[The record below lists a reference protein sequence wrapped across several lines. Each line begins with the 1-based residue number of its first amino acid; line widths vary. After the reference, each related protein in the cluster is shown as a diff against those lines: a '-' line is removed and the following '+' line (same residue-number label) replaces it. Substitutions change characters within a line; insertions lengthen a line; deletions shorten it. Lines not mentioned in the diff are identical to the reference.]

1 MSATLD
7 TETSAFAR
15 GHTDA
20 PLDQAAI
27 DETLALVREDLRAF
41 AGYRSAR
48 SERVTGSIW
57 LNANESAWASDADT
71 GDALRRYPAPQPDAL
86 RVRLAALYGVAH
98 EHVLIGRGSD
108 EAIDLLVRAFCR
120 AERDAVTISPPVFG
134 MYAVCARLQ
143 AARIVEVPPQETDDD
158 WRTDLDAVRE
168 AALANSAK
176 LVFVCSP
183 GNPTGELVPL
193 ADIES
198 LATALRGRALVVV
211 DEAYIEFA
219 GAPSATTA
227 LARHANLVVL
237 RTLSK
242 LHALAGARIGC
253 AIAHPAIID
262 VLRRCQAPY
271 PIPAPSATLALA
283 ALDPEASERTAARI
297 DIVIRERARVAGGL
311 RGTKGV
317 RRVYPSAGNYLL
329 ARFDDAERVYR
340 ALLAAGIVVR
350 DMRATAGLEDALR
363 VTIGTPQENDAML
376 AALNA
381 SASVAGSRT

>member
-1 MSATLD
+1 MSAKLD
-7 TETSAFAR
+7 MER
-15 GHTDA
+15 RA
-20 PLDQAAI
+20 PAHRDSPLEQAAI
-27 DETLALVREDLRAF
+27 DETLDLVREDLRAF

-48 SERVTGSIW
+48 SERVDGSIW
-57 LNANESAWASDADT
+57 LNANESAWASAADADDT
-71 GDALRRYPAPQPDAL
+71 LRRYPAPQPDAL
-86 RVRLAALYGVAH
+86 RARLATLYGVAD
-98 EHVLIGRGSD
+98 EQVLIGRGSD

-143 AARIVEVPPQETDDD
+143 AARIVELPAQETDDG
-158 WRTDLDAVRE
+158 WRADLDAVRD
-168 AALANSAK
+168 AALAHGAK

-198 LATALRGRALVVV
+198 LATGLRGRAIVVV

-219 GAPSATTA
+219 NAPSATTA
-227 LARHANLVVL
+227 LSRHANLVVL

-253 AIAHPAIID
+253 ALAHPAIID

-271 PIPAPSATLALA
+271 PVPAPSAALALA
-283 ALDPEASERTAARI
+283 ALRSEALLQVAERVAN
-297 DIVIRERARVAGGL
+297 VVRERERVADGL
-311 RGTKGV
+311 RAFGGV

-329 ARFDDAERVYR
+329 ARFDDAEDAYG

-363 VTIGTPQENDAML
+363 ITIGTSQENDAML

-381 SASVAGSRT
+381 SASVAGSQA

>member
-1 MSATLD
+1 MNVSIAIDTRAPAGADAVSTLD
-7 TETSAFAR
+7 
-15 GHTDA
+15 
-20 PLDQAAI
+20 AAAV

-48 SERVTGSIW
+48 SERVDGAIW
-57 LNANESAWASDADT
+57 LNANESAWANAADAD
-71 GDALRRYPAPQPDAL
+71 GALRRYPAPQPDAL
-86 RVRLAALYGVAH
+86 RARLAALYGVA
-98 EHVLIGRGSD
+98 EEQVLIGRGSD

-143 AARIVEVPPQETDDD
+143 AARIVEVPPQDADDG
-158 WRTDLDAVRE
+158 WRTDLDAVRD
-168 AALANSAK
+168 AALANGAK

-183 GNPTGELVPL
+183 GNPTGEFVPL
-193 ADIES
+193 ARIES
-198 LATALRGRALVVV
+198 LAEALRGRAVVVV

-219 GAPSATTA
+219 DAPSATTA
-227 LARHANLVVL
+227 LSRHANLVVL

-253 AIAHPAIID
+253 AIAHPAIVD

-271 PIPAPSATLALA
+271 PVPAPCATLALD
-283 ALDPEASERTAARI
+283 ALGPDASARTAERI
-297 DIVIRERARVAGGL
+297 AIVVRERARVEARL
-311 RGTKGV
+311 RTIDGV

-329 ARFDDAERVYR
+329 ARFDDAERAYR
-340 ALLAAGIVVR
+340 ALLAAGVVVR
-350 DMRATAGLEDALR
+350 DMRATPGLADALR
-363 VTIGTPQENDAML
+363 ITIGSPQENDAML

-381 SASVAGSRT
+381 VDAAAGSAA

>member
-1 MSATLD
+1 MNATLSR
-7 TETSAFAR
+7 ETR
-15 GHTDA
+15 A
-20 PLDQAAI
+20 PAENRAGASPEQAAI
-27 DETLALVREDLRAF
+27 DDALALVRDDLRAF

-48 SERVTGSIW
+48 SERVDGSIW
-57 LNANESAWASDADT
+57 LNANESAWASAADAA
-71 GDALRRYPAPQPDAL
+71 GALRRYPAPQPDAL
-86 RVRLAALYGVAH
+86 RARLAALYGVAD
-98 EHVLIGRGSD
+98 EQVLIGRGSD

-143 AARIVEVPPQETDDD
+143 AARIVEVPPIGSEDG
-158 WRTDLDAVRE
+158 WRTDLDAVRD
-168 AALANSAK
+168 ATLANGSK

-183 GNPTGELVPL
+183 GNPTGELIPL
-193 ADIES
+193 ARIES
-198 LATALRGRALVVV
+198 LATELRGRAIVVV

-219 GAPSATTA
+219 DAPSATTA

-253 AIAHPAIID
+253 AIAHPALID

-271 PIPAPSATLALA
+271 PVPAPSAALALE
-283 ALDPEASERTAARI
+283 ALRPEGTEQVVARI
-297 DIVIRERARVAGGL
+297 AIVVRERARVADAL
-311 RGTKGV
+311 RASGGV

-329 ARFDDAERVYR
+329 VRFNDAERVYR
-340 ALLAAGIVVR
+340 TLLAAGIVVR

-363 VTIGTPQENDAML
+363 ITIGAPQENDAMI

-381 SASVAGSRT
+381 TASVAGSRE